1 MERSQPS
8 YAGWLRGR
16 NVEARRGPRRA
27 QPSDTGELSTPA
39 CSARLHGRGMRGS
52 TAQIHQE
59 YSTLFDHFPHPT
71 TQSQQICCQKTRN
84 RKNGNKQLPPAQPQT
99 AVSLGLPARA
109 AAIQPQT
116 SKQPH
121 ACRAPALRAT
131 LQWETQPG
139 SVLAATQHT
148 RNTKRSHL
156 ASALPAHPQ
165 RVLSKAGRRGGLRPG
180 ACRQDGVQ
188 KAQLHGGKASHQQI
202 SFAGMEKIF

>member
-109 AAIQPQT
+109 AAI
-116 SKQPH
+116 
-121 ACRAPALRAT
+121 PAAN
-131 LQWETQPG
+131 LQAASRMQSSSPA
-139 SVLAATQHT
+139 SYLAVGDAAARHT